1 MRSHLLRA
9 LRRFWRLKQKLTP
22 SQLQTRLAQ
31 QQAPL
36 VLDVR
41 TPEEF
46 NQGHI
51 AGAML
56 LPVDELEQ
64 KLPLL
69 ASYHGRLI
77 VTV

>member
-1 MRSHLLRA
+1 MRSHLLSA
-9 LRRFWRLKQKLTP
+9 LRRFWRPTKKLTP
-22 SQLQTRLAQ
+22 RQLQTRLAQ
-31 QQAPL
+31 PETPL

-46 NQGHI
+46 HQGHI

-64 KLPLL
+64 TLPAL
-69 ASYHGRLI
+69 APHQERPI